1 MQSSLIQEFNPRDAQ
16 RDEMAQTRQYLPLD
30 RNCREIRV
38 LNVQPH
44 LHDTGYDNPVSC
56 TMRLVSLLGV
66 TRPRSETISLVSNT
80 AAKTPASLFLEAI
93 EYSLPGNLWE
103 CPGLRNAT
111 YIACIAAVGGAS
123 KETLRDGYP
132 SDILWHCQPDL
143 TPASHGIMVT
153 EFSTYCDRL
162 LPVE

>member
-1 MQSSLIQEFNPRDAQ
+1 
-16 RDEMAQTRQYLPLD
+16 MAQTRQYLPLD

-93 EYSLPGNLWE
+93 EVRVPAGTE
-103 CPGLRNAT
+103 QALR
-111 YIACIAAVGGAS
+111 CVRLHSGA
-123 KETLRDGYP
+123 KEREL
-132 SDILWHCQPDL
+132 
-143 TPASHGIMVT
+143 
-153 EFSTYCDRL
+153 
-162 LPVE
+162 